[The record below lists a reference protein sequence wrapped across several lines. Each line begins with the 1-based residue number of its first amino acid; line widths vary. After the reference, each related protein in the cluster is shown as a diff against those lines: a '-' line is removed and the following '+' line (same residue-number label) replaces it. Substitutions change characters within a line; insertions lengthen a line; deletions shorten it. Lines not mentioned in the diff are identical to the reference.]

1 MMYLIFSH
9 KYREYQINN
18 HIELISRLNE
28 QIKNNIKEGLDI
40 IEYKNTNAYK
50 NKILKS
56 EQSLKNKWEK
66 VVYITSEQK
75 FKKITTTN
83 IEEESKKLEVEYK
96 IFSEQGVSKN
106 MSNIEKWK
114 YFLFEKNKEKREE
127 ARKLENTT
135 KNLPK

>member
-1 MMYLIFSH
+1 MIYLIFSH

-18 HIELISRLNE
+18 HIELISLLNE
-28 QIKNNIKEGLDI
+28 QIKGSIKEGLEI

-75 FKKITTTN
+75 FTKITKTN

-96 IFSEQGVSKN
+96 VLSEQGVSKN
-106 MSNIEKWK
+106 MSNIDKWA
-114 YFLFEKNKEKREE
+114 YFLFERNKEKREE
-127 ARKLENTT
+127 ARKFDLNN
-135 KNLPK
+135 KKAP